1 MKIAHLIL
9 AHKDPEHIK
18 RLAKVLSQFSDVFIH
33 IDLRV
38 DESVFRTGLEHYP
51 NVFFTEKRIKC
62 YWGGWSLVEAT
73 MLLLQKALKN
83 NYDRYVLLQGLD
95 YILKSPTQIIEF
107 FSQNSMI
114 EFIRGC
120 NISESKDKY
129 FTQKCRQFWFFDNMN
144 VLYRIYNK
152 LNTILRINLRN
163 GRIPDDK
170 NYDVFYGS
178 AQWALTN
185 SCAKYIVEFHDHH
198 PRFNRWF
205 KYSLCPDELYFQTIV
220 LNSDYRLKTKAGGS
234 EKEIR
239 GLVNWRNLHYFEY
252 PKQIRILTS
261 SDFEFLKGRNE
272 LYIRK
277 VTSSESGELLNRLD
291 DSHNNN
297 KR

>member
-1 MKIAHLIL
+1 LKIAHLIL
-9 AHKDPEHIK
+9 AHKDPEHIQ
-18 RLAKVLSQFSDVFIH
+18 RLARVLSQFSDVFIH
-33 IDLRV
+33 IDLKV
-38 DESVFRTGLEHYP
+38 DESIFRTGLELDP

-73 MLLLQKALKN
+73 MVLLKKALKN

-95 YILKSPTQIIEF
+95 YILKSPTQIIDF
-107 FSQNSMI
+107 FSQKNEI

-120 NISESKDKY
+120 NISESKDWY
-129 FTQKCRQFWFFDNMN
+129 FTQKCRQLWFFDNRN
-144 VLYRIYNK
+144 IFYRIYNN
-152 LNTILRINLRN
+152 LNNILRINLRN
-163 GRIPDDK
+163 GRIYDDK
-170 NYDVFYGS
+170 NYCVFYGS

-185 SCAKYIVEFHDHH
+185 SCAKYITEFHDHH

-205 KYSLCPDELYFQTIV
+205 KYALCPDELYFHTII
-220 LNSDYRLKTKAGGS
+220 LNSEYRLKTLAGGP

-252 PKQIRILTS
+252 PKQIRIFTE
-261 SDFEFLKGRNE
+261 SDLDFLIGRKE

-277 VTSSESGELLNRLD
+277 VTSSESGKLLNRLD
-291 DSHNNN
+291 NSHN